1 MSRQGDSQHIKQ
13 NVCVCVYLQRRARE
27 WLAPAEMRSTLRM
40 GPETASLP
48 LLLLLPPLLSK
59 ASAIFFF
66 PPFFLF
72 FLFSYFQYVYVCIY
86 ISIVWRIMLILRVK
100 SQIETKET
108 SEIKEGE
115 STYNTYSIYL

>member
-1 MSRQGDSQHIKQ
+1 MCVR
-13 NVCVCVYLQRRARE
+13 VCVLTEESKRVACAGRDEKHSANGSRNRFTPTTTAAAAAAIQGLCHF
-27 WLAPAEMRSTLRM
+27 LR
-40 GPETASLP
+40 
-48 LLLLLPPLLSK
+48 
-59 ASAIFFF
+59 
-66 PPFFLF
+66 PPFFYF